1 MRTITASFATRSDA
15 ERAGNRLA
23 DAGIDTRQLAF
34 HDADETPG
42 WRRSGSGI
50 SERGGVHRNILGD
63 YIDEH
68 SGKRLAEGAGSRR
81 TSLGDYSDGATER
94 RPDEG
99 ARSRRNALGDFIDI
113 DTGRRIG
120 DGAGSKRNALGDFI
134 DSRTGHRIGEDAGS
148 RRNAIGDFIDTDTG
162 RRIGDGAGSKRNA
175 LGDFIDSRTGHR
187 IGEGAGSRRNALG
200 DFIEPATG
208 QRVAVDAGSLPTAT
222 GRSFGDEPSN
232 SNAPKSPDH
241 GHSPDSGA
249 DHAARP
255 CVLSLRVAEPDIDR
269 AIALLENGEAGAS
282 RTDVSSWRAEGWRPL
297 PSIAMADFS
306 RRGDTQTSSGSA
318 DRAAAGLNDGAVIDN
333 RDPVGAAGNNMPV
346 SSMGR
351 HALTETQA

>member
-148 RRNAIGDFIDTDTG
+148 RRNA
-162 RRIGDGAGSKRNA
+162 

-241 GHSPDSGA
+241 GHSHDSGA

-306 RRGDTQTSSGSA
+306 RRGDTKTSSGSA
-318 DRAAAGLNDGAVIDN
+318 DRASAGLNDGAVIDN

-346 SSMGR
+346 SSTGR